1 MQDEYIRG
9 FDKVILGVVRTK
21 DNGDQTLLDFP
32 SRKIL
37 GFYIASDNT
46 TREFSYKIVSQ
57 GNTLIALLYKYKGV
71 KM

>member
-1 MQDEYIRG
+1 MKDEYIKA
-9 FDKVILGVVRTK
+9 FDKTILGVIRTK

-32 SRKIL
+32 SRKII
-37 GFYIASDNT
+37 GFYLTKDNT

-57 GNTLIALLYKYKGV
+57 GNTLIALLYKYKGI